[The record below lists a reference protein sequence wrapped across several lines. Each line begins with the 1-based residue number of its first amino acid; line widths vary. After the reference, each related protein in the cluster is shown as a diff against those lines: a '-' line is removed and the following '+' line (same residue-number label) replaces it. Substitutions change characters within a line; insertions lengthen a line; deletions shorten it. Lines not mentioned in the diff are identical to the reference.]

1 MARRSRARG
10 RGVDNVSGDV
20 LDLVLH
26 AGLIV
31 KLVLALLAMFSV
43 VSWGIIATK
52 WLELR
57 TAIQDSE
64 AFLEVYHTEPF
75 QAAYDAGRHLDRSP
89 IAVIFL
95 SSCKEMTRLAQ
106 QVGKG
111 ALPRLD
117 AAQRRAVGKVIT
129 WSSARERRRLER
141 GLTFLATVGSSAPF
155 IGLFGTV
162 VGIITTFQGI
172 GRAGNASLAVVGPGI
187 AEALIATGV
196 GLLAAIPAT
205 MAYNAFVAR
214 IDDVADSMGIFSKEF
229 EADLAALGGGDS
241 GAAAAVRGGE

>member
-1 MARRSRARG
+1 MGS
-10 RGVDNVSGDV
+10 DV
-20 LDLVLH
+20 LALILQ

-31 KLVLALLAMFSV
+31 KLVLALLAIFSV

-52 WLELR
+52 WFELR
-57 TAIQDSE
+57 NALQDSE

-75 QAAYDAGRHLDRSP
+75 EAAFDAGRHLDRSP
-89 IAVIFL
+89 LAVIFL
-95 SSCKEMTRLAQ
+95 SSCNEMRRLAQ
-106 QVGKG
+106 AAGQS

-117 AAQRRAVGKVIT
+117 EGQRRSVIKVIT
-129 WSSARERRRLER
+129 WSAARERRRLER

-162 VGIITTFQGI
+162 IGIITTFQGI

-214 IDDVADSMGIFSKEF
+214 IDEVADAMGIFSTEF
-229 EADLAALGGGDS
+229 AEDLALL
-241 GAAAAVRGGE
+241 GAARATPCGGA